1 MDTQTQPTQPTLRR
15 NTRQRQL
22 VLDAVRA
29 RCDHPTAEDVYRGV
43 HAIDEHVSRG
53 TVYRN
58 LNLLAETGVI
68 TTVKAPGAMRFDRRC
83 DGHSHVVCRQCGS
96 VADTPLP
103 YDPALDEQAG
113 ALTGFAVEAH
123 SLVFEGLCPQCAPNQ
138 YAPRTIEAEA

>member
-29 RCDHPTAEDVYRGV
+29 RCDHPTAEDVYRDV
-43 HAIDEHVSRG
+43 HTIDEHVSRG

-58 LNLLAETGVI
+58 LNLLAETDVI

-83 DGHSHVVCRQCGS
+83 DGHSHVVCRRCGS

-103 YDPALDEQAG
+103 YDPALDEQAS
-113 ALTGFAVEAH
+113 ALTGFAVEAY

-138 YAPRTIEAEA
+138 DAPRAIEAEA

>member
-22 VLDAVRA
+22 VLDAVRV
-29 RCDHPTAEDVYRGV
+29 RCDHPTAEDVYRDV

-68 TTVKAPGAMRFDRRC
+68 TTVKAPGARC
-83 DGHSHVVCRQCGS
+83 ASTG
-96 VADTPLP
+96 VAT
-103 YDPALDEQAG
+103 ATA
-113 ALTGFAVEAH
+113 TWSAVSA
-123 SLVFEGLCPQCAPNQ
+123 AP
-138 YAPRTIEAEA
+138 

>member
-1 MDTQTQPTQPTLRR
+1 MDTQTKPTQPTLRR

-29 RCDHPTAEDVYRGV
+29 RCDHPTAEDVYRDV

-83 DGHSHVVCRQCGS
+83 DAASLRPR
-96 VADTPLP
+96 ARR
-103 YDPALDEQAG
+103 AG
-113 ALTGFAVEAH
+113 GRPH
-123 SLVFEGLCPQCAPNQ
+123 GLCRRGP
-138 YAPRTIEAEA
+138 